1 MSDCLL
7 TAIRV
12 LHVEARLAS
21 GAASFVDADT
31 MLPILLYAL
40 AQADVPD
47 MHACLYCLKNFAAA
61 DYVGEK
67 GNVMRLWVFCGVCV
81 CVGMSVDRRTDRL
94 GPSLVHS

>member
-21 GAASFVDADT
+21 GATTFVDADK
-31 MLPILLYAL
+31 MLPIFLYAL

-47 MHACLYCLKNFAAA
+47 MYACLYCLKNFAAA

-67 GNVMRLWVFCGVCV
+67 GKCGRAGGRACVRADVDVCRGKQRSSTV
-81 CVGMSVDRRTDRL
+81 PLPC
-94 GPSLVHS
+94 P